1 MAETL
6 TNYLTD
12 EELIEFY
19 EKLKSKNQ
27 LENFLKA
34 LKIICDDNIN
44 DEDNIDELLET
55 MTNDIIEDDTI
66 DLDKNELEL
75 EKNEE
80 LEENKEE

>member
-44 DEDNIDELLET
+44 DDENIDELLET
-55 MTNDIIEDDTI
+55 MTNDIIEDDKNDKNDDTI
-66 DLDKNELEL
+66 DLDKNEEL
-75 EKNEE
+75 EK
-80 LEENKEE
+80 KEE

>member
-55 MTNDIIEDDTI
+55 MTNDIIEDDKNDDTI
-66 DLDKNELEL
+66 DLDKNEEL
-75 EKNEE
+75 EK
-80 LEENKEE
+80 KEE

>member
-44 DEDNIDELLET
+44 DDDNIDELLET
-55 MTNDIIEDDTI
+55 MTNDIIEDDKNDKNDDTI
-66 DLDKNELEL
+66 DLDKNEEL
-75 EKNEE
+75 EK
-80 LEENKEE
+80 KEE

>member
-55 MTNDIIEDDTI
+55 ITNDIIEDDKNDDTI
-66 DLDKNELEL
+66 DLDKNEEL
-75 EKNEE
+75 EK
-80 LEENKEE
+80 KEE

>member
-1 MAETL
+1 MTETL

-55 MTNDIIEDDTI
+55 ITNDIIEDDKNDNTI
-66 DLDKNELEL
+66 DLDKNEEL
-75 EKNEE
+75 EK
-80 LEENKEE
+80 KEE

>member
-55 MTNDIIEDDTI
+55 MTNDIIEDDKNDKNDDTI
-66 DLDKNELEL
+66 DLDKNEEL
-75 EKNEE
+75 EK
-80 LEENKEE
+80 KEE

>member
-44 DEDNIDELLET
+44 DDDNIDELLET
-55 MTNDIIEDDTI
+55 MTNDIIEDDKNDDTI
-66 DLDKNELEL
+66 DLDKNEEL
-75 EKNEE
+75 EK
-80 LEENKEE
+80 KEE

>member
-44 DEDNIDELLET
+44 DDENIDELLET
-55 MTNDIIEDDTI
+55 MTNDIIEDDKNNDTI
-66 DLDKNELEL
+66 DLDKNEEL
-75 EKNEE
+75 EK
-80 LEENKEE
+80 KEE

>member
-44 DEDNIDELLET
+44 DDDNIDELLET
-55 MTNDIIEDDTI
+55 MTNDIIEDDKFIENNNTI
-66 DLDKNELEL
+66 DLDKNEEL
-75 EKNEE
+75 EK
-80 LEENKEE
+80 KEE

>member
-44 DEDNIDELLET
+44 DDENIDELLET
-55 MTNDIIEDDTI
+55 MTNDIIEDDKNDDTI
-66 DLDKNELEL
+66 DLDKNEEL
-75 EKNEE
+75 EK
-80 LEENKEE
+80 KEE

>member
-44 DEDNIDELLET
+44 DDENIDELLET
-55 MTNDIIEDDTI
+55 MTNDIIEDDKFIENNNTV
-66 DLDKNELEL
+66 DLDKNEEL
-75 EKNEE
+75 EK
-80 LEENKEE
+80 KEE

>member
-55 MTNDIIEDDTI
+55 MTNDIIEDDKNVKNDDTI
-66 DLDKNELEL
+66 DLDKNEEL
-75 EKNEE
+75 EK
-80 LEENKEE
+80 KEE